1 MAGDNEIAL
10 QTHTREKERKK
21 EEEEKSLCTYIDRL
35 VERRKRH
42 SVLISLS

>member
-1 MAGDNEIAL
+1 MRL
-10 QTHTREKERKK
+10 HCRHTRERKKERKK
-21 EEEEKSLCTYIDRL
+21 EEEKSLCTYIDRL